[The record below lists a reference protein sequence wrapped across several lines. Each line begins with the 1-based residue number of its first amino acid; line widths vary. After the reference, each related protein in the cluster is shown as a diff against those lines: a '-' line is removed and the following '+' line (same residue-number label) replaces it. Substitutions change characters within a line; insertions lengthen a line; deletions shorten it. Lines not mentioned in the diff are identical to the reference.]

1 MYIKKLSLLKY
12 NKTETIARKT
22 IFLHEI
28 HGGLDIK
35 DPEAQY
41 TATRIKYILNLKQ
54 EKNPPPWTYL
64 AVKPNLLLRLDWLDK
79 NQKHQYCKKPR
90 KPKKIC
96 QSIVTLEAKN
106 DIVFDKTMK
115 RLYVTKTGKK
125 LYFS

>member
-1 MYIKKLSLLKY
+1 MRPYKLRLICLMYIKKLSLLKY

-64 AVKPNLLLRLDWLDK
+64 AVKPNLLLRLD
-79 NQKHQYCKKPR
+79 
-90 KPKKIC
+90 
-96 QSIVTLEAKN
+96 
-106 DIVFDKTMK
+106 
-115 RLYVTKTGKK
+115 
-125 LYFS
+125 